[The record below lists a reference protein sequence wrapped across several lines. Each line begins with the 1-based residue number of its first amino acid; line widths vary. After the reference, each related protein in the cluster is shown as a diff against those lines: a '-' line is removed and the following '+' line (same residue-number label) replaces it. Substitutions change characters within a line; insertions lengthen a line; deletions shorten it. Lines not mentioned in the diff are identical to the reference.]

1 MFHMHIHHPHT
12 LAPMM
17 CVRSAIEPLQIVTQ
31 VAQKAQWYS
40 RSEYL
45 SFQRICSRSSLSR
58 LLRSK

>member
-1 MFHMHIHHPHT
+1 MLPHTSSHNPRPAPWMT

-31 VAQKAQWYS
+31 VAQKAQWYN

-45 SFQRICSRSSLSR
+45 SFQNIRFGTE
-58 LLRSK
+58 LL